1 MENHLFNLK
10 FTVKEF
16 ERNAKK
22 CDKEEKAEKV
32 KLKKAI
38 QKGNMEVAKIHAE
51 NAIRQKNQSLNHL
64 RMAARIDGVASRVQ
78 TAVTTKKVTQSMA
91 GVVKAMDSAMKSMNL
106 EKISSLMDKFE
117 KQFEDLDVQSGSM
130 DTAMSQTTT
139 TNVPQNEVDF
149 LMQQTADEAGYLHS
163 FSCTT

>member
-1 MENHLFNLK
+1 MFNLK

-51 NAIRQKNQSLNHL
+51 NAIRQKNQVSSATIPYGFLH
-64 RMAARIDGVASRVQ
+64 
-78 TAVTTKKVTQSMA
+78 TF
-91 GVVKAMDSAMKSMNL
+91 DS
-106 EKISSLMDKFE
+106 I
-117 KQFEDLDVQSGSM
+117 
-130 DTAMSQTTT
+130 
-139 TNVPQNEVDF
+139 
-149 LMQQTADEAGYLHS
+149 
-163 FSCTT
+163 